1 MSDSGSKLM
10 AAGASGTRAR
20 CYAVDM
26 TITRFVLPM
35 AVAMLVGVLGK
46 GTRAEQSGGG
56 DHARGE
62 FDVKINLLPPD
73 EQTQRLGAGRAWGDK
88 QIHGDL
94 EGTSQGYMLTATG
107 EVKGS
112 ASYVALE
119 RVDATLKGR
128 KGTFLL
134 QHSAWMRAGEQH
146 LAINVVPDSG
156 TGQLAGLTGTMMIT
170 IVDGKHFYDFEY
182 MLPG

>member
-1 MSDSGSKLM
+1 
-10 AAGASGTRAR
+10 
-20 CYAVDM
+20 M
-26 TITRFVLPM
+26 TITRFVVPM
-35 AVAMLVGVLGK
+35 AVAMLVSVFGK
-46 GTRAEQSGGG
+46 EMRAEHSGSA

-62 FDVKINLLPPD
+62 FDIKINLLPPD
-73 EQTQRLGAGRAWGDK
+73 EQTERLGAGRAWGDK
-88 QIHGDL
+88 QLHGDL
-94 EGTSQGYMLTATG
+94 EGTSQGYMLTATT

-119 RVDATLKGR
+119 RMDATLKGR

-156 TGQLAGLTGTMMIT
+156 TGQLVGLAGTMTIT

-182 MLPG
+182 TLPGER

>member
-1 MSDSGSKLM
+1 
-10 AAGASGTRAR
+10 
-20 CYAVDM
+20 
-26 TITRFVLPM
+26 M
-35 AVAMLVGVLGK
+35 AVAMLMGVLGK
-46 GTRAEQSGGG
+46 GMRAEPSGDA

-62 FDVKINLLPPD
+62 FDIKINLLPPD

-94 EGTSQGYMLTATG
+94 EGTSQGYMLTATT

-119 RVDATLKGR
+119 RFDATLRGR

-146 LAINVVPDSG
+146 LSINVVPDSG
-156 TGQLAGLTGTMMIT
+156 TGQLVGLAGTMTIT

-182 MLPG
+182 TLPGER